1 MAGAVP
7 KGLAVGCPPSQ
18 LPSAPGCRA
27 PRTVQ
32 GGPRARQTR
41 GPHGT
46 DAWGAG
52 GWSTPPR
59 RLAGVSCMDGARP
72 RPAPGG
78 GLTAP
83 RNRPCLSRP
92 PWVAWRPPAPSGG
105 RGHSGQDA
113 GVQLGSRSKHPRPP
127 TFPGLQSRGL
137 VRGPPGVW
145 ELLTTAP
152 PRPRGLTLHPPGA
165 LLACPGT
172 DRRPFPLCSGRRQ
185 HPLARSSRPLC
196 HRRRAAVHRSPPAGA
211 RPTGVTRAP
220 RLPGDHS
227 RPQWGQAGRRRGSQP
242 RAAGCGQVPA
252 LGQPAPGG
260 LAMLWPEPPRPAL
273 GPSTHPA
280 RAHPPPVSPPG
291 GCLAHPAHPWWTRVA
306 LCHSLAG
313 HWVLGICRGQ
323 GGRKGLPADGL
334 LWPVAWVWGW
344 GAGHAL
350 APLPGVRGR
359 QAQHPARK
367 QPGPRRPRSTALRP
381 ERRPAALG
389 PALSSSGQRGRVSPA
404 EDIQQGQCPPC
415 RSPAIFRCLARQLPE
430 VKGPREASAGHRGGG
445 PRLPSAPPSCPEASA
460 GARRQFLS
468 PGRPAMGPV
477 PLRCGEARAC
487 RDPGSSPP
495 HPSRKPGPPCST
507 VSLGDHLPDFLP
519 LAFPA
524 WGTGPRLPGPPS
536 CQAGPALKGA

>member
-172 DRRPFPLCSGRRQ
+172 DRRPFPAQGDGSTRSHGVGCSA
-185 HPLARSSRPLC
+185 PFASR
-196 HRRRAAVHRSPPAGA
+196 
-211 RPTGVTRAP
+211 
-220 RLPGDHS
+220 
-227 RPQWGQAGRRRGSQP
+227 WGQAHWGDKGTEAPRRPHEAAVGAGWTPQGFTAQGRWLRAGS
-242 RAAGCGQVPA
+242 G
-252 LGQPAPGG
+252 
-260 LAMLWPEPPRPAL
+260 PRPASTG
-273 GPSTHPA
+273 GP
-280 RAHPPPVSPPG
+280 
-291 GCLAHPAHPWWTRVA
+291 C
-306 LCHSLAG
+306 
-313 HWVLGICRGQ
+313 
-323 GGRKGLPADGL
+323 
-334 LWPVAWVWGW
+334 
-344 GAGHAL
+344 HAL
-350 APLPGVRGR
+350 ARATSTCPGALHPPCPSPPTSCLAPRWLSGPPSSSLVDARGPLPFSGRSLGSRYLQGPRGQKGASRRRPPLASGVGLGLGSRPR
-359 QAQHPARK
+359 
-367 QPGPRRPRSTALRP
+367 PGP
-381 ERRPAALG
+381 PA
-389 PALSSSGQRGRVSPA
+389 
-404 EDIQQGQCPPC
+404 
-415 RSPAIFRCLARQLPE
+415 
-430 VKGPREASAGHRGGG
+430 RGGG
-445 PRLPSAPPSCPEASA
+445 AAGSASGPEAAWPSAAQVYCTAP
-460 GARRQFLS
+460 
-468 PGRPAMGPV
+468 
-477 PLRCGEARAC
+477 
-487 RDPGSSPP
+487 
-495 HPSRKPGPPCST
+495 
-507 VSLGDHLPDFLP
+507 
-519 LAFPA
+519 
-524 WGTGPRLPGPPS
+524 
-536 CQAGPALKGA
+536 